1 MASLDRT
8 GGAECFSLFLLLSTM
23 MQFLLLFT
31 SYQPLPDVVLGFTS
45 WRLSSIIGEAAPGDD
60 YQVCTA

>member
-1 MASLDRT
+1 
-8 GGAECFSLFLLLSTM
+8 M

-45 WRLSSIIGEAAPGDD
+45 WRLSLVIGEAASGDD
-60 YQVCTA
+60 YQVSAA